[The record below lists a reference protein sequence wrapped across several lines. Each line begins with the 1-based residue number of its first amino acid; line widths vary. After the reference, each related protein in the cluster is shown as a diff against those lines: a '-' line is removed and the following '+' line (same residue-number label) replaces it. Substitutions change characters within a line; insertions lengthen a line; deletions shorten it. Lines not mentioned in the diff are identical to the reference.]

1 MTTNGTLSLSVEDG
15 VAELRGT
22 DADHRNCISLDY
34 VDDLFGAIDEL
45 RPKVEAGDVAALV
58 LTHEGSVFCAGY
70 DLDVVG
76 DPERD
81 EEQSELTSRYRA
93 ARQWLDNVDV
103 PTIVGAK
110 GPAVA
115 AGAGHCLVGDIIAV
129 GPEFRIW
136 WPEVN
141 VGLFP
146 HTMGPQFISRFG
158 RRRAAEIVF
167 LGNEA
172 KVSPEEAREMGLV
185 NRIVETEAV
194 DDEVR
199 NIGETIAGYEAEY
212 GYVLDAYE
220 EFNAAKRALR
230 DRWVGINEAEWRRTR
245 DRYFREDAVART
257 GNRDDPRG
265 EG

>member
-1 MTTNGTLSLSVEDG
+1 MTSNGTLSLTIDDG
-15 VAELRGT
+15 VAELRAT
-22 DADHRNCISLDY
+22 DADRRNCVSFDL
-34 VDDLFGAIDEL
+34 VEDLFEAIDEL
-45 RPKVEAGDVAALV
+45 RPLIDAGEVAALV
-58 LTHEGSVFCAGY
+58 LTHEGPVFCAGY
-70 DLDVVG
+70 DLDIVG

-81 EEQSELTSRYRA
+81 EEQSELTSRYGA
-93 ARQWLDNVDV
+93 ARDWLDNVDV

-146 HTMGPQFISRFG
+146 LTMGPSFISRYG

-172 KVSPEEAREMGLV
+172 KIAPEEAREMGLV
-185 NRIVETEAV
+185 NRIVDT
-194 DDEVR
+194 DEVDAEVR
-199 NIGETIAGYEAEY
+199 DMGRTIAGYEEEY
-212 GYVLDAYE
+212 GYVLDSYE
-220 EFNAAKRALR
+220 QFNKAKRALR
-230 DRWVGINEAEWRRTR
+230 DRHVGLAEARWQQTR
-245 DRYFREDAVART
+245 DRYFREDAVGRT
-257 GNRDDPRG
+257 GGRDDPRG
-265 EG
+265 

>member
-1 MTTNGTLSLSVEDG
+1 MTSNGTLDVTVEDG
-15 VAELRGT
+15 VAEWRST
-22 DADHRNCISLDY
+22 DPERRNCVSTDF
-34 VDDLFGAIDEL
+34 VEDAFEAIDEL
-45 RPKVEAGDVAALV
+45 QERIDDGDVATLV

-70 DLDVVG
+70 DLDIIN
-76 DPERD
+76 DPDRAEER
-81 EEQSELTSRYRA
+81 EQLLERYHAVRS
-93 ARQWLDNVDV
+93 WLDNVDV

-146 HTMGPQFISRFG
+146 FTMGPQFISRFG

-172 KVSPEEAREMGLV
+172 KISPEEAREMGLV
-185 NRIVETEAV
+185 NRVVETDAV
-194 DDEVR
+194 DEEVR
-199 NIGETIAGYEAEY
+199 SIGRTIAGYEAEY

-220 EFNAAKRALR
+220 QFNRAKRTLR
-230 DRWVGINEAEWRRTR
+230 DRYAGVHEAEWRETQSRWFEADGDTR
-245 DRYFREDAVART
+245 R
-257 GNRDDPRG
+257 GGRDDPR
-265 EG
+265 E